1 MTRSAT
7 VCVVAAPALAVLS
20 GAAVGQSSVQSGV
33 LECRGSGATGFIIG
47 SIHELECIYRSDY
60 GPMQQYHGVVR
71 KLGLD
76 IGITEQSSLA
86 WAVFAPTYQIG
97 PGDLVGDYA
106 GVAAGAAIGV
116 GVGANALV
124 GGSNNTFALQ
134 PVSVEGQAGVN
145 IAVGVASLEL
155 RYGP

>member
-1 MTRSAT
+1 MTYSGT
-7 VCVVAAPALAVLS
+7 TCAAMAAVLAVLS
-20 GAAVGQSSVQSGV
+20 GTAVGQSSVQSGV
-33 LECRGSGATGFIIG
+33 LECRGSGATGWIIG
-47 SIHELECIYRSDY
+47 SVHELECIYRSDY
-60 GPMQQYHGVVR
+60 GPMQRYHGVVR

-86 WAVFAPTYQIG
+86 WAVFAPTNQIG
-97 PGDLVGDYA
+97 PGDLAGEYA
-106 GVAAGAAIGV
+106 GVAAAAAIGV
-116 GVGANALV
+116 GAGANALV

-134 PVSVEGQAGVN
+134 PVSFEGQAGVN